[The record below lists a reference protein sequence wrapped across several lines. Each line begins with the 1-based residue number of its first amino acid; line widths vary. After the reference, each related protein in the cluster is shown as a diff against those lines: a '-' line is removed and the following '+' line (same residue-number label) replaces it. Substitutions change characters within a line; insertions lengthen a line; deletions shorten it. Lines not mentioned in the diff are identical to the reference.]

1 MLISLNWLKDHVD
14 LSGLSNSELSDIL
27 TFAGVEVEGI
37 EEQGISTDLVVVAE
51 VKQAEQHP
59 NADRL
64 KVCQVDAGEDQLRQI
79 VCGASNYN
87 CLLYTSDAADE

>member
-37 EEQGISTDLVVVAE
+37 EEQG
-51 VKQAEQHP
+51 
-59 NADRL
+59 
-64 KVCQVDAGEDQLRQI
+64 
-79 VCGASNYN
+79 
-87 CLLYTSDAADE
+87 